1 MNEATVIDI
10 TRALEIARAERAA
23 GTPNEVIQQIAAALR
38 IAAMG
43 GRELWGYDEIT
54 AYCKFKRNYVVNT
67 ITARADFPRA
77 CKVGGVGQ
85 PRWVAAEVMA
95 WWESQ
100 R

>member
-1 MNEATVIDI
+1 MNSNVIDI

-23 GTPNEVIQQIAAALR
+23 GTPPEIIEQIAAALR
-38 IAAMG
+38 IAAIG
-43 GRELWGYDEIT
+43 GRELWSYNEIT
-54 AYCKFKRNYVVNT
+54 AYCKFARNHVVNT
-67 ITARADFPRA
+67 ITARPDFPKATR
-77 CKVGGVGQ
+77 VGGVGQ